1 VKYGANE
8 EMNHVGVYL
17 PYQIAWQI
25 ILKCKIYLGKP
36 YPRKRE
42 NYFIVTQAGGKKQ
55 KGKGDKGKEPVND
68 MKNKVYGRL

>member
-17 PYQIAWQI
+17 PPDSLANNFKMQNLPREALSAQE
-25 ILKCKIYLGKP
+25 GKLFH
-36 YPRKRE
+36 RDTSRRE
-42 NYFIVTQAGGKKQ
+42 KQ

-68 MKNKVYGRL
+68 MKNRVYGRL

>member
-1 VKYGANE
+1 MKYGANE

-25 ILKCKIYLGKP
+25 ILKCKIHLGKS

-42 NYFIVTQAGGKKQ
+42 NYFVVTHAGGEIVERERGQ
-55 KGKGDKGKEPVND
+55 G
-68 MKNKVYGRL
+68 